1 MTSERTPSGS
11 GATANESAQKD
22 NSVSQERSPIAPG
35 RWLLPAVAIGITL
48 APLNSTMI
56 AVALPEIQAAFG
68 VSITATT
75 WLVTI
80 YLVAMAAG
88 HPVGGRL
95 GDLYGRRRVYLLGL
109 TWFAVASIGCAFA
122 PNLVW
127 LIVFRTMQALAGTLS
142 FPNGAAMLREAM
154 PEAQRGAA
162 FGMVGMATGI
172 AAASGP
178 PLGGILVHLF
188 GWSAIFWA
196 NVPVVAAAVFM
207 GWRGL
212 PRWTVQPAIRARFD
226 ILGTILFT
234 AALALAILVPTLL
247 KFEDRTIALIAGAAA
262 AAVGWTFVKWER
274 RTRSPVVDVRLFAR
288 PHYAA
293 ACAAV
298 GFGNFVMYT
307 TLLALPLYLHAVLN
321 RGIQEIGFILV
332 ALSAFSAFS
341 GPLGGRWSDRSG
353 RWMPAVSGSTA
364 ILAGALLLTIG
375 VVGASVTLIV
385 FALAIMGIGVGV
397 SGAPVQTVAVES
409 VPLANA
415 GSAAGVFSTSRYM
428 GSVVG
433 SSLLAA
439 FFARETGAETSD
451 RFALLFAGLSIA
463 AVALVVASSRIA
475 DRGSVGSIQT
485 RIVKEEAR

>member
-11 GATANESAQKD
+11 GATANRSDRDGA
-22 NSVSQERSPIAPG
+22 SMSRERSAVTPG

-56 AVALPEIQAAFG
+56 AVALPDIQAAFG

-127 LIVFRTMQALAGTLS
+127 LIVFRTMQAVAGTLS
-142 FPNGAAMLREAM
+142 FPNGAAMLREAV
-154 PEAQRGAA
+154 PEARRGAA
-162 FGMVGMATGI
+162 FGMVGMGTGI

-178 PLGGILVHLF
+178 PLGGILVHFF

-196 NVPVVAAAVFM
+196 NVPVVGAAVLL
-207 GWRGL
+207 GWHSL
-212 PRWTVQPAIRARFD
+212 PRRRPQRAIRAQFD

-234 AALALAILVPTLL
+234 AALGLAILVPTLL
-247 KFEDRTIALIAGAAA
+247 KLNDRVAAIVAGVAGV
-262 AAVGWTFVKWER
+262 AVGWVFVQWER
-274 RTRSPVVDVRLFAR
+274 RTSSPVVDVRLFAR
-288 PHYAA
+288 PHYGA

-298 GFGNFVMYT
+298 GLGNLVMYT
-307 TLLALPLYLHAVLN
+307 TLLALPLYLHAVLD
-321 RGIQEIGFILV
+321 RGVQEIGFILV
-332 ALSAFSAFS
+332 ALSAFAAFS
-341 GPLGGRWSDRSG
+341 GPIGGRWSDRFG
-353 RWMPAVSGSTA
+353 RWLPAVSGSA
-364 ILAGALLLTIG
+364 AMFAGALLLTIG
-375 VVGASVTLIV
+375 VVGASVTVIV
-385 FALAIMGIGVGV
+385 VALAIMGIGLGIA
-397 SGAPVQTVAVES
+397 GAPVQTVAVES
-409 VPLANA
+409 VPVANA
-415 GSAAGVFSTSRYM
+415 GSAAGVFSTSRYL

-451 RFALLFAGLSIA
+451 RFVLLFAGLSIA

-475 DRGSVGSIQT
+475 D
-485 RIVKEEAR
+485 